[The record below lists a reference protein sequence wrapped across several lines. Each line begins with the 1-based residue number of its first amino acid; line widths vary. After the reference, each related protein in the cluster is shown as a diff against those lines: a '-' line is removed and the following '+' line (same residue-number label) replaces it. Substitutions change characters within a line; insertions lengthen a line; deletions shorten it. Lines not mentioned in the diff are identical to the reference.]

1 VLKREYET
9 QTCSIARSLEV
20 VGERWSL
27 LILRSVLLGARRF
40 DELLDVLGI
49 PRSVL
54 TARLRRLV
62 DEGVLERRPYQEHPP
77 RHEYRAT
84 AKGRDLWPVLAHL
97 MRWGDAHYPDARGV
111 PMLVEHRD
119 CGGRPDEH
127 LVCDRCGEPLHW
139 GSVVVRPGPALAAPG
154 GRR

>member
-139 GSVVVRPGPALAAPG
+139 GCVVVRPGPALTAPG
-154 GRR
+154 GQP

>member
-1 VLKREYET
+1 MLKREYET

-139 GSVVVRPGPALAAPG
+139 GCVVVRPGPALAAPG
-154 GRR
+154 GQR